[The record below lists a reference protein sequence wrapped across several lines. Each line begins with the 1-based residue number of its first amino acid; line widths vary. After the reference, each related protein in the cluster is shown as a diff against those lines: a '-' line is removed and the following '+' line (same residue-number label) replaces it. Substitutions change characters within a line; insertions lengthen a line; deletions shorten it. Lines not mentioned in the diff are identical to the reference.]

1 MFRKTVRKQGLK
13 GLYQGCESQLLKGFL
28 SEGVKLVVK
37 DRCVSRS
44 LLPVEQSRAK
54 S

>member
-1 MFRKTVRKQGLK
+1 MRKQGLK

-37 DRCVSRS
+37 DRYVPRS
-44 LLPVEQSRAK
+44 LLSVEQAK
-54 S
+54 ATS